1 MGASAQPQPKYSP
14 PGRLATWVRQSVESF
29 VAAQKILL
37 DLTAQQ
43 NALAIGI
50 LRERVNIPNPA
61 GMLVKIAD
69 QSVDGLT
76 GAGKILLDLA
86 AGETAVVVDGMKDV
100 MRLGPTAGTVAD
112 VIRHR
117 AETLIEMHRKLLD
130 AVAEQMHTIAE
141 SYEEGKGLMAGTN
154 MAELARRTM
163 EGFVET
169 EKKFLDLVAEEVTA
183 ATEGT
188 RDARRP
194 HRDRSKALTQMARDG
209 VEKYIDAQRKLLD
222 LAIEQ
227 FEANKKVAKERAEA
241 IRGAREDLRSSFAE
255 LTQKSV
261 ENFVTAEKS
270 LLNLAT
276 KPARERPA
284 SAEGRKTARRGP
296 RRKASAAVKNVAAK
310 NATA

>member
-1 MGASAQPQPKYSP
+1 MGASAQPQPRYSQ
-14 PGRLATWVRQSVESF
+14 PGRLATWIRQSVESF

-50 LRERVNIPNPA
+50 LRERVKIPNPGA
-61 GMLVKIAD
+61 TLIRMAD
-69 QSVDGLT
+69 QNVDGLT

-86 AGETAVVVDGMKDV
+86 AGETALFVDGVKDV
-100 MRLGPTAGTVAD
+100 LRLGPTAGTVAD
-112 VIRHR
+112 VVRHR
-117 AETLIEMHRKLLD
+117 AETIIEMHRKLLD
-130 AVAEQMHTIAE
+130 AVAEQMHAVAE
-141 SYEEGKGLMAGTN
+141 SYEEGKGLMAGAN
-154 MAELARRTM
+154 VAELARRTM

-188 RDARRP
+188 RETRRP
-194 HRDRSKALTQMARDG
+194 ARDRSKVLTQLAREG

-227 FEANKKVAKERAEA
+227 FEATGKVAKERTEAMRSARAEM
-241 IRGAREDLRSSFAE
+241 RSSFSE

-261 ENFVTAEKS
+261 ENFVSAERS
-270 LLNLAT
+270 LLNLAV
-276 KPARERPA
+276 KPSSRVRPA
-284 SAEGRKTARRGP
+284 GTEPKKTARRP
-296 RRKASAAVKNVAAK
+296 RRKASAVAK
-310 NATA
+310 NATAS